1 MAIITTETRTAR
13 TEIIV
18 RIVEITAV
26 ITEETVISETME
38 TKDHLT
44 VDRRATVTVVAV
56 RRDREKVVHRD
67 REKAVRHVR
76 VKAMAVQ

>member
-56 RRDREKVVHRD
+56 R
-67 REKAVRHVR
+67 HVR
-76 VKAMAVQ
+76 VKAMAVR

>member
-56 RRDREKVVHRD
+56 RRDREK
-67 REKAVRHVR
+67 AVRRVR
-76 VKAMAVQ
+76 VMAMAVQ

>member
-56 RRDREKVVHRD
+56 RRDREK
-67 REKAVRHVR
+67 AVRRVR
-76 VKAMAVQ
+76 VMAMAVR

>member
-18 RIVEITAV
+18 RIVEITAE
-26 ITEETVISETME
+26 IVISETME

-56 RRDREKVVHRD
+56 RRDREKAVRRD

>member
-56 RRDREKVVHRD
+56 R
-67 REKAVRHVR
+67 HVR

>member
-1 MAIITTETRTAR
+1 MITEDRTAR
-13 TEIIV
+13 IIV
-18 RIVEITAV
+18 TEEIQAVTIVVE

-38 TKDHLT
+38 KKDHLT

-76 VKAMAVQ
+76 AKAMAVQ

>member
-1 MAIITTETRTAR
+1 M
-13 TEIIV
+13 
-18 RIVEITAV
+18 

-38 TKDHLT
+38 TKDHLI

-56 RRDREKVVHRD
+56 RRDREKAVRRD

>member
-1 MAIITTETRTAR
+1 MAIITTETRTVREETIVTDA
-13 TEIIV
+13 V
-18 RIVEITAV
+18 RIVAT
-26 ITEETVISETME
+26 TEETVISETME

-56 RRDREKVVHRD
+56 RRDREK
-67 REKAVRHVR
+67 AVRHVR

>member
-38 TKDHLT
+38 KKDHLT

>member
-44 VDRRATVTVVAV
+44 VDRSATVTVVAV
-56 RRDREKVVHRD
+56 RRD